1 MGVPLPVSNQ
11 DPGSFLSAVHEGK
24 NQWWRYLLSVALIGF
39 IFYSLTGILGGVAL
53 ALGWLQL
60 GSNGS
65 VQIEDPL
72 LSYGLTHLPFGFWML
87 GLGLVVRHLHRRR
100 WGTLVRSDGS
110 LRWRRMAQGAGVW
123 WLLMAGPLALSLLLH
138 PAALNVEVDWGLWIR
153 LLGLAVVLTPIQI
166 AAEELFFRGYLLQAS
181 GLLTRNPWI
190 LCGLNGILF
199 MLAHL
204 DNPEMGYGWG
214 WLALYYAGFGIF
226 ATYLTLNDQGLE
238 LALGMHAANNGFVIL
253 LVSYDDAVVET
264 PALLQ
269 ASGLDPVAVVL
280 AFGIRAL
287 AFAWLFFRIPGPI
300 SGWDPSQTDR
310 INPG

>member
-1 MGVPLPVSNQ
+1 MPLPVSSQ
-11 DPGSFLSAVHEGK
+11 DPGSFLSAVHWGK
-24 NQWWRYLLSVALIGF
+24 NQWWRYLLSVALIGS
-39 IFYSLTGILGGVAL
+39 IFYTLTGILGGVAL

-72 LSYGLTHLPFGFWML
+72 LSYGLAHLPFGFWGL
-87 GLGLVVRHLHRRR
+87 GLGLAVGQIHRRPL
-100 WGTLVRSDGS
+100 GTLVRADGS
-110 LRWRRMAQGAGVW
+110 LRWGRMAQGAGVW
-123 WLLMAGPLALSLLLH
+123 GLLMAGPLALSLLLH
-138 PAALNVEVDWGLWIR
+138 PTALNVEVDWGLWIR
-153 LLGLAVVLTPIQI
+153 LLGLAMVLTPIQI

-226 ATYLTLNDQGLE
+226 ATYLTLKDQGLE

-253 LVSYDDAVVET
+253 LVSYDNAVVET
-264 PALLQ
+264 PALFK

-287 AFAWLFFRIPGPI
+287 AFVWLFFRIPGPI
-300 SGWDPSQTDR
+300 SRWDPNKTDR
-310 INPG
+310 IDPRQP